1 MAKDGKHVIHAGGI
15 FANPQLHREGAA
27 AADTPPGTIGFFDN
41 TTKTFTAS
49 VDGNEAAILYVANY
63 DYLRCKT
70 VDDIIKA
77 GDWVVAFHPTPGV
90 FFNVPAA
97 AGTYTKGQPLSVAN
111 GRVKAVGTDESVRCY
126 VEEDRSYTIAT
137 AGDLLRVVIKSGA
150 PACLYSPLSRRPK
163 PGTSKPTWLSSMN

>member
-27 AADTPPGTIGFFDN
+27 AAATQPGTIGFFDN
-41 TTKTFTAS
+41 AAGKFTAS

-70 VDDIIKA
+70 VDDIIAA
-77 GDWVVAFHPTPGV
+77 GDWVVAMHPTPGV
-90 FFNVPAA
+90 FFNVPAV
-97 AGTYTKGQPLSVAN
+97 AGTYTKGQALSVVN
-111 GRVKAVGTDESVRCY
+111 GRVKAAAADEPVFAF

-137 AGDLLRVVIKSGA
+137 AGDLLRVVIK
-150 PACLYSPLSRRPK
+150 
-163 PGTSKPTWLSSMN
+163 